1 MPALSAESR
10 LRIRWLRSNDYV
22 WWMTSSCGHYFCE
35 KCALEQYR
43 KTSKC
48 FVCGKDTNGCFNRAT
63 EIINR
68 IEKMRN
74 DESPKSEESES
85 NSEAGNDTD

>member
-1 MPALSAESR
+1 MR
-10 LRIRWLRSNDYV
+10 
-22 WWMTSSCGHYFCE
+22 SSCGHYFCE
-35 KCALEQYR
+35 KCALENYR

-74 DESPKSEESES
+74 DNPPKSDDSETNEEEGNES
-85 NSEAGNDTD
+85 D